1 MSRKRLV
8 QLVVAVFLLVIVVAG
23 GRSIYKKI
31 EKVNQI
37 ALELEEFNTRSV
49 IQSGLIY
56 NGKQYKPKNNILSVL
71 FLGIDRTLDTQEA
84 NPGYR
89 YHGQSDFVML
99 VVVDKDMHT
108 ITRLNID
115 RDSITDIQVLGIL
128 GDYAGTRQDRVSLA
142 FSFGDGREQSAELTA
157 EAVKRLLPNGKVD
170 FFLAFD
176 LGAISKMNDVVG
188 GVTVQVNDD
197 LTMIDPSW
205 VPGAKITLQGKQTEQ
220 FVRSRMGVG
229 GGTNEERMQRQN
241 VFLSALSDILVEKFK
256 EDISFVNTFFDALE
270 DDMVSNIQYG
280 RMVNEVAWAQGYEI
294 RPIQTINGIHEID
307 QRGFMA
313 FYLDEDAAAAW
324 VIDTL
329 YDPV

>member
-1 MSRKRLV
+1 MV
-8 QLVVAVFLLVIVVAG
+8 IAAVG
-23 GRSIYKKI
+23 GISIYKKI
-31 EKVNQI
+31 EKDKQI
-37 ALELEEFNTRSV
+37 ALELEEFNTRPV

-56 NGKQYKPKNNILSVL
+56 NGKQFKPKNNLLSVL

-99 VVVDKDMHT
+99 VVVDKDKHS

-128 GDYAGTRQDRVSLA
+128 GDYAGTRQERVSLA

-157 EAVKRLLPNGKVD
+157 EAVKRLFPYSKVD
-170 FFLAFD
+170 YFLAFD

-188 GVTVQVNDD
+188 GVTVQISGD
-197 LTMIDPSW
+197 LTVIDPSW
-205 VPGAKITLQGKQTEQ
+205 VPGAKITLQGNQTEQ
-220 FVRSRMGVG
+220 FVRRRMDVG
-229 GGTNEERMQRQN
+229 SGTNEERMQRQN

-270 DDMVSNIQYG
+270 DDMVSNMQYG

-294 RPIQTINGIHEID
+294 RAIQTITGTHEID
-307 QRGFMA
+307 QRGLMA
-313 FYLDEDAAAAW
+313 FYVDEGAAASW
-324 VIDTL
+324 VIDTF
-329 YDPV
+329 YDSV